1 MICSVAILFS
11 YKSTYIIYGFTIHNL
26 ILLWYQF
33 AGNVSGNSFP
43 KNDPERRKRWIINMK
58 WKDWNPQ
65 HHHRVCSIH
74 FEDKYICRMD
84 KRQRLTPDAVPTIFD
99 FPENFQKKKVRWNQ
113 KCI

>member
-1 MICSVAILFS
+1 M
-11 YKSTYIIYGFTIHNL
+11 
-26 ILLWYQF
+26 
-33 AGNVSGNSFP
+33 
-43 KNDPERRKRWIINMK
+43 RWIINMK

-99 FPENFQKKKVRWNQ
+99 FPENFQKKKVRCNQ